1 MGDKIDD
8 KYFERK
14 DYYLNLLGLRN
25 IFNNMNLE
33 KYLDEDVSKAIISFK
48 VFTSRTDGMKNKDIH
63 PYVPERGF
71 KFKYNELNIE
81 DEFIE
86 KRNNLLSKLNKN
98 IMDYINKNSITTT
111 VPHPYIYS
119 VDFNIKEWCSE
130 FCKLDEDELESM
142 EAYIHKL
149 FSESQDDIDELHLLM
164 RKITKLYSYYRKK
177 VEWNIKKIK
186 NTYGK
191 RLEYEFHKEN
201 QYIDELSSI
210 KDLVQQMYDTMCSNN
225 QYDEDEDL
233 LNDITELKQNINSL
247 YERLDS
253 LEDNLIDEIDIANDN
268 LLDK

>member
-1 MGDKIDD
+1 MLQLFFSTFCI
-8 KYFERK
+8 
-14 DYYLNLLGLRN
+14 LILQN
-25 IFNNMNLE
+25 
-33 KYLDEDVSKAIISFK
+33 
-48 VFTSRTDGMKNKDIH
+48 T
-63 PYVPERGF
+63 
-71 KFKYNELNIE
+71 E